1 MPAARP
7 PRRRGP
13 ARWVVGAA
21 LVLTLVVVTLSTG
34 FLLRPAQTVQQVA
47 LARAV
52 PAVHSGQ
59 VVTADQARGLHL
71 YLVPH
76 ADDELSGWTS
86 LADGSDL
93 YPVLVLLT
101 QGEQTARCTPEV
113 LATHLEV
120 ELGERPPEPD
130 PTTGRDTPA
139 CRQAR
144 WDAFRASLAEAAR
157 HTPAVD
163 LSGAQETTATL
174 GGSPAVLLRGR
185 GATVV
190 ALDLGDGRLTPEAV
204 GEAVEEVLALSG
216 TALPDLPL
224 TRVTASAYVGT
235 GADGS
240 DTDEADGTDDSP
252 GCDPPAVC
260 PAGERAYEYAHED
273 HRATMQAARE
283 LAPRTTQGSF
293 LVTYPSDPAAT
304 EHRALPP
311 EVYDAFMELGP
322 GAPDTARRLGSHQR
336 IYGWLGFPDVWRVG
350 DLPLQSTEV
359 VFPRVQSYEVVAP

>member
-1 MPAARP
+1 MVGVA
-7 PRRRGP
+7 
-13 ARWVVGAA
+13 VVLA
-21 LVLTLVVVTLSTG
+21 LVVVTVSTG

-47 LARAV
+47 LAREV

-144 WDAFRASLAEAAR
+144 WDAFRASLGEAAR

-163 LSGAQETTATL
+163 LSGAQETTTTL

-190 ALDLGDGRLTPEAV
+190 ALDLGDGRLTPAAV
-204 GEAVEEVLALSG
+204 VEAVEEVLALSG

-235 GADGS
+235 GTG
-240 DTDEADGTDDSP
+240 TDEADTDDAGDIDDTDASP
-252 GCDPPAVC
+252 GCGSPALC

-273 HRATMQAARE
+273 HRATGRAARE
-283 LAPRTTQGSF
+283 LAPRTTEGSY

-304 EHRALPP
+304 EHRALPA